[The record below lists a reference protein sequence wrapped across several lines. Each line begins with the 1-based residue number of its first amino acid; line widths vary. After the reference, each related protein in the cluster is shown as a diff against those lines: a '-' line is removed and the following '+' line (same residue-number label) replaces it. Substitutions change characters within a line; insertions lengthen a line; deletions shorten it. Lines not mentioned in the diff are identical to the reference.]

1 MPNENN
7 VWLVEGQLVYW
18 RKNKN
23 GSILPITMIMGIVV
37 QKILDKS
44 VLMLML
50 VRPPLAGLRQKT
62 MGRWKERG
70 VDDVAVDNHYLDAG
84 EADENDDADEN
95 GDDDENGDG
104 YGDAADDYEDEEEET
119 RVRY

>member
-1 MPNENN
+1 
-7 VWLVEGQLVYW
+7 
-18 RKNKN
+18 
-23 GSILPITMIMGIVV
+23 
-37 QKILDKS
+37 
-44 VLMLML
+44 ML
-50 VRPPLAGLRQKT
+50 VRPPLAWLRQKT

>member
-1 MPNENN
+1 
-7 VWLVEGQLVYW
+7 
-18 RKNKN
+18 
-23 GSILPITMIMGIVV
+23 
-37 QKILDKS
+37 
-44 VLMLML
+44 ML
-50 VRPPLAGLRQKT
+50 VRPPLAWLRQKT

-95 GDDDENGDG
+95 GDDDENGDENGDGIENDENGDADENGDG

-119 RVRY
+119 RVYY

>member
-1 MPNENN
+1 
-7 VWLVEGQLVYW
+7 
-18 RKNKN
+18 
-23 GSILPITMIMGIVV
+23 MIMGIVV

>member
-1 MPNENN
+1 
-7 VWLVEGQLVYW
+7 
-18 RKNKN
+18 
-23 GSILPITMIMGIVV
+23 
-37 QKILDKS
+37 
-44 VLMLML
+44 ML
-50 VRPPLAGLRQKT
+50 VRPPLAWLRQKT

-84 EADENDDADEN
+84 EADENDDGDEN

-104 YGDAADDYEDEEEET
+104 YGDAADDDYEDEEEET